1 MEAHRSPYHGDKR
14 ATDFEIVSAYYRPA
28 GSNEPEELPH
38 ALCAA
43 EDVRGLSIGADPDTN
58 KRQMSC
64 RRERL
69 VKDY

>member
-43 EDVRGLSIGADPDTN
+43 EDVRS
-58 KRQMSC
+58 
-64 RRERL
+64 
-69 VKDY
+69 